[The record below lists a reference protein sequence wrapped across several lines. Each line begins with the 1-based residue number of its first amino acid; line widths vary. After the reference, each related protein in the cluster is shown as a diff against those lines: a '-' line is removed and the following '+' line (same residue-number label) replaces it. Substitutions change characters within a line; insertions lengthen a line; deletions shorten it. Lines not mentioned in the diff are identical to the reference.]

1 MAPSRARG
9 TSRSGRR
16 PVTRVGGHEVVC
28 TLSGQSVA
36 QADVRSEKVSLHLAE
51 GSSGARMTVGLAAP
65 QTGDSLG
72 ELDRADR
79 AMLGARRE

>member
-1 MAPSRARG
+1 
-9 TSRSGRR
+9 
-16 PVTRVGGHEVVC
+16 VTRVGGDEVVY

-36 QADVRSEKVSLHLAE
+36 QADVRSEKMSLHLAE
-51 GSSGARMTVGLAAP
+51 GSSGARMTVGLAAL

-72 ELDRADR
+72 ELVDRADR